1 MAPLVL
7 NTPTYEL
14 TLPSTGEPLKY
25 RPFLVKEQKVLMIAQ
40 ETSNEKH
47 ILNAIGNII
56 ESCTFGEFKNV
67 HSLPTYD
74 IEYIFVNIRARSV
87 GETIE
92 VNITCPDDEKTVV
105 PVEID
110 LNDLKVQKVEGHTN
124 TIQLTD
130 TIGMTMRY
138 PSIKNL
144 GAYAGKKDVAKMT
157 FDVIA
162 DCIEN
167 VFDENEVYEEMSKK
181 DLHDFIEQMTT
192 EQFEKVQEFFD
203 TMPKLKHTIKVVN
216 PNTEVENE
224 IVLEGMQSFLEY
236 LFA

>member
-1 MAPLVL
+1 MALPVL
-7 NTPTYEL
+7 TTPTYEL

-56 ESCTFGEFKNV
+56 ESCTFGELKNV
-67 HSLPTYD
+67 HNLPTYD

-92 VNITCPDDEKTVV
+92 VNITCPDDEKTTV

-192 EQFEKVQEFFD
+192 ELFEKVQEFFD

-224 IVLEGMQSFLEY
+224 IVLEGMQSFLE
-236 LFA
+236 

>member
-1 MAPLVL
+1 MALPVL

-56 ESCTFGEFKNV
+56 ESCTFGELKNV

-181 DLHDFIEQMTT
+181 ELHDFIEQMTT

-216 PNTEVENE
+216 PNTEVESE
-224 IVLEGMQSFLEY
+224 IVLEGMQSFLE
-236 LFA
+236 

>member
-1 MAPLVL
+1 MALPVL

-56 ESCTFGEFKNV
+56 ESCTFGELKNV

-224 IVLEGMQSFLEY
+224 IILEGMQSFLE
-236 LFA
+236 

>member
-1 MAPLVL
+1 MALPVL

-56 ESCTFGEFKNV
+56 ESCTFGELKNV

-216 PNTEVENE
+216 PNTEVESE
-224 IVLEGMQSFLEY
+224 IVLEGMQSFLE
-236 LFA
+236 

>member
-1 MAPLVL
+1 MALPVL

-56 ESCTFGEFKNV
+56 ELCTFGELKNV
-67 HSLPTYD
+67 HSLPSYD

-224 IVLEGMQSFLEY
+224 IVLEGMQSFLE
-236 LFA
+236 

>member
-1 MAPLVL
+1 MALPVL

-56 ESCTFGEFKNV
+56 ESCTFGELKNV

-181 DLHDFIEQMTT
+181 DLP

-224 IVLEGMQSFLEY
+224 IVLEGMQSFLE
-236 LFA
+236 

>member
-1 MAPLVL
+1 MALPKLE
-7 NTPTYEL
+7 TPTYEL
-14 TLPSTGEPLKY
+14 SLPSTNESIKF
-25 RPFLVKEQKVLMIAQ
+25 RPFLVKEQKILYMAQ
-40 ETSNEKH
+40 NSKNDKEVAEGVGQLVKN
-47 ILNAIGNII
+47 
-56 ESCTFGEFKNV
+56 CTFSKIDPHTSPIF
-67 HSLPTYD
+67 D
-74 IEYIFVNIRARSV
+74 IEYIFLKLRSKSV
-87 GETIE
+87 GSEIE
-92 VNITCPDDEKTVV
+92 INITCPDDEKTVV

-130 TIGMTMRY
+130 AIGMTMRY

-224 IVLEGMQSFLEY
+224 IVLEGMQSFLE
-236 LFA
+236 

>member
-1 MAPLVL
+1 MALPVL

-56 ESCTFGEFKNV
+56 ESCTFRELNIV
-67 HSLPTYD
+67 HNLPTYD

-224 IVLEGMQSFLEY
+224 IVLEGMQSFLE
-236 LFA
+236 

>member
-1 MAPLVL
+1 MALPVL

-56 ESCTFGEFKNV
+56 ESCTFGELKNV
-67 HSLPTYD
+67 HRLPTYD

-224 IVLEGMQSFLEY
+224 IVLEGMQSFLG
-236 LFA
+236 

>member
-1 MAPLVL
+1 MALPVL

-56 ESCTFGEFKNV
+56 ESCTFGELKNV
-67 HSLPTYD
+67 HNLPTYD

-92 VNITCPDDEKTVV
+92 VNITCPDDEKTTV

-110 LNDLKVQKVEGHTN
+110 LNELKVQKVEGHTN

-181 DLHDFIEQMTT
+181 ELHDFIEQMTT

-216 PNTEVENE
+216 PNTEVESE
-224 IVLEGMQSFLEY
+224 IVLEGMQSFLE
-236 LFA
+236 

>member
-1 MAPLVL
+1 MALPVL

-56 ESCTFGEFKNV
+56 ESCTFGELKNV

-74 IEYIFVNIRARSV
+74 NEYIFVNIRARSV

-224 IVLEGMQSFLEY
+224 IVLEGMQSFLE
-236 LFA
+236 